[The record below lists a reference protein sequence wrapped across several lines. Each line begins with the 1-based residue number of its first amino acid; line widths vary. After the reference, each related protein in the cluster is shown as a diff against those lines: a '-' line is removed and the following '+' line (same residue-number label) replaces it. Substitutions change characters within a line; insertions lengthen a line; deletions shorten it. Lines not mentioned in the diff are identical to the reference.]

1 MHSVCKYVPE
11 ADDISHW
18 SFYQLLQKH
27 AKFCSKG
34 QIRRLGSKF
43 YSLQKTMGLTYNNSE
58 VETLHFI
65 MAALRSRCGH
75 YIFICGFFFLL
86 LFFSPN
92 LSGRRLDVYHTYVHT
107 WCGLSANLECRSEMC
122 CARLAAGRKSR
133 QKSPSRHHRTTFSG
147 YIVATKAHI
156 DNRRKLVKQQ
166 YVLHMSHNMVNFG
179 PLAAEIF
186 G

>member
-1 MHSVCKYVPE
+1 MISVTGRFINFCRNMQNSAVKGKFDGSARNSTVCRKLWALPITTVKSRLFTLLWPPCV
-11 ADDISHW
+11 ADADI
-18 SFYQLLQKH
+18 
-27 AKFCSKG
+27 
-34 QIRRLGSKF
+34 
-43 YSLQKTMGLTYNNSE
+43 
-58 VETLHFI
+58 
-65 MAALRSRCGH
+65 
-75 YIFICGFFFLL
+75 IFSSVVSSFFFF
-86 LFFSPN
+86 FFSPN